1 MSEFT
6 RYSRV
11 LLLMVLGLSAGACY
25 GFGTFGFEFHHRYS
39 DPVKQILAVDELPAK
54 GSPEYYSAMIHR
66 DKIIKGRRLAAENDQ
81 TPVTFLEGNAT
92 YRLSSLGY
100 LHYANVTVGTPA
112 LWFLV
117 ALDTGSDLFWLPC
130 DCSSCVQA
138 IESPG
143 GPRIDFNIYS
153 PNTSSTSSTVPCS
166 SDKCEQHRKCSSP
179 SSNCP
184 YQVIY
189 LSNGTSSIGVL
200 VEDVLRLT
208 TDDDKTNKPV
218 EAKITFGFVSFTSFV
233 LKSPRA
239 VIENSI
245 GLSSTRHA
253 SCGKIQTGSFLNGA
267 APNGLFGLGMDN
279 ISVPSILAKE
289 NVTSNS
295 FSMCFRSDGIG
306 RITFGDKGSSDQGET
321 PINLRQSRPTYNIS
335 ITQINVGGNT
345 GDLEFDAVFDS
356 GTSFTY
362 LNDPAYTLISETFNN
377 LALDKRH
384 TSKSTDDLP
393 FEYCYELSANQT
405 SLKYP
410 VVNLTMKGGDQLL
423 VNDPIAVLPM
433 QGGAIYCL
441 AVVKSDSVN
450 IIGQN
455 FMTGYRIVFD
465 REKMV
470 VGWKASDC
478 YNIESSNTLPV
489 IPPSAVPPATAV
501 KPEATARN
509 SSNAGAPGSYP
520 PPMTNKSTQ
529 LKAFSYVF
537 TIALVLYFALI

>member
-1 MSEFT
+1 T
-6 RYSRV
+6 
-11 LLLMVLGLSAGACY
+11 
-25 GFGTFGFEFHHRYS
+25 
-39 DPVKQILAVDELPAK
+39 
-54 GSPEYYSAMIHR
+54 
-66 DKIIKGRRLAAENDQ
+66 
-81 TPVTFLEGNAT
+81 
-92 YRLSSLGY
+92 
-100 LHYANVTVGTPA
+100 
-112 LWFLV
+112 
-117 ALDTGSDLFWLPC
+117 
-130 DCSSCVQA
+130 
-138 IESPG
+138 IE
-143 GPRIDFNIYS
+143 FNIYS
-153 PNTSSTSSTVPCS
+153 PNTSSTSSKVPCS

-179 SSNCP
+179 TNTCP

-233 LKSPRA
+233 LKSHLA
-239 VIENSI
+239 VVENSI

-253 SCGKIQTGSFLNGA
+253 FCGKIQTGSFLNGA

-321 PINLRQSRPTYNIS
+321 PINPRQSRPTYNIS
-335 ITQINVGGNT
+335 ITQISVGGKT

-393 FEYCYELSANQT
+393 FEYCYDLSANQT

-450 IIGQN
+450 IIG
-455 FMTGYRIVFD
+455 R
-465 REKMV
+465 
-470 VGWKASDC
+470 

-509 SSNAGAPGSYP
+509 SSNAGAPGSSP

-529 LKAFSYVF
+529 HKA
-537 TIALVLYFALI
+537 L

>member
-81 TPVTFLEGNAT
+81 TPVTFLDGNAT

-130 DCSSCVQA
+130 DCSSCVQG

-143 GPRIDFNIYS
+143 GQTIDFNIYS
-153 PNTSSTSSTVPCS
+153 PNTSSTSSKVPCS

-179 SSNCP
+179 SSSCP

-200 VEDVLRLT
+200 VEDVLHLT

-218 EAKITFGFVSFTSFV
+218 EAKITFG
-233 LKSPRA
+233 
-239 VIENSI
+239 
-245 GLSSTRHA
+245 
-253 SCGKIQTGSFLNGA
+253 CGKIQTGSFLNGA

-335 ITQINVGGNT
+335 ITQISVGGNT
-345 GDLEFDAVFDS
+345 GDLEFDAIFDS

-362 LNDPAYTLISETFNN
+362 LNDPGYTLISETFNN

-433 QGGAIYCL
+433 QGGAVYCL

-470 VGWKASDC
+470 LGWKASDC
-478 YNIESSNTLPV
+478 YNIETSNTLPV

-509 SSNAGAPGSYP
+509 SSNAGAPGSNP

-529 LKAFSYVF
+529 LKALSYVF

>member
-54 GSPEYYSAMIHR
+54 GSLEYYSAMIHR

-81 TPVTFLEGNAT
+81 TPVTFLDGNAT

-130 DCSSCVQA
+130 DCSSCVQG

-143 GPRIDFNIYS
+143 GPTIEFNIYS
-153 PNTSSTSSTVPCS
+153 PNTSSTSSKVPCS
-166 SDKCEQHRKCSSP
+166 SDKCEQYRKCSSP
-179 SSNCP
+179 TNTCP

-200 VEDVLRLT
+200 VEDVLHLT

-233 LKSPRA
+233 LKSHLA
-239 VIENSI
+239 VVENSI

-345 GDLEFDAVFDS
+345 GDLEFDAIFDS

-433 QGGAIYCL
+433 QGGGVYCL

-450 IIGQN
+450 IIG
-455 FMTGYRIVFD
+455 R
-465 REKMV
+465 
-470 VGWKASDC
+470 
-478 YNIESSNTLPV
+478 YNIETSNTLPV

-509 SSNAGAPGSYP
+509 SSNAGAPGSSP

-529 LKAFSYVF
+529 LKALSYVF